1 MKKIGIFCS
10 ASENIDKMYFDSAR
24 QIGEWMGKA
33 GKTLIYGGA
42 NLGLMECVARAVKE
56 NGGTVIGVVPAKL
69 EEKGSVSTLLDEVI
83 HTRNLS
89 DRKDVITEK
98 SEILVALPGGVGTLD
113 EIFHV
118 IAAASIGYHQK
129 KVIFYNE
136 YGFYNELLAALKT
149 LEDKGFARQSFSTY
163 YEKAVQLIVEQIHQ
177 KKGKLVTSGMGKAG
191 QIAMNIA
198 TTFCSTGIP
207 SVFLHPSEAQ
217 HGDLGILQKN
227 DLLLLISNSGKTR
240 EIVELTRL
248 AHNLDPELKFIVIT
262 GNPDSPLA
270 NESNVCLSTGKPAE
284 VCTLGMTPTTSTTA
298 MTVIGDILVVQT
310 MKKTGFTIE
319 EYSKRHHG
327 GYLGEKSRSLC
338 EK

>member
-1 MKKIGIFCS
+1 MEKIGIFCS
-10 ASENIDKMYFDSAR
+10 ASENIDKMYFESAR
-24 QIGEWMGKA
+24 RIGEWIGQT

-42 NLGLMECVARAVKE
+42 NLGLMECVARTVKE
-56 NGGTVIGVVPAKL
+56 NGGKVIGVVPTKL

-163 YEKAVQLIVEQIHQ
+163 YETA
-177 KKGKLVTSGMGKAG
+177 
-191 QIAMNIA
+191 N
-198 TTFCSTGIP
+198 
-207 SVFLHPSEAQ
+207 
-217 HGDLGILQKN
+217 
-227 DLLLLISNSGKTR
+227 
-240 EIVELTRL
+240 
-248 AHNLDPELKFIVIT
+248 NLDELK
-262 GNPDSPLA
+262 
-270 NESNVCLSTGKPAE
+270 
-284 VCTLGMTPTTSTTA
+284 
-298 MTVIGDILVVQT
+298 
-310 MKKTGFTIE
+310 
-319 EYSKRHHG
+319 
-327 GYLGEKSRSLC
+327 EKIN
-338 EK
+338 